1 MIQQSGAEGSDQRWW
16 QRPDAF
22 AVFGKKQ
29 LLRIEQCEYLGGWE
43 GITEGH
49 GGNGLEVSAAGLCYG
64 YPGIVSIRVP
74 WDRVDRMAVTGRE
87 QAYRPRVT
95 VGRAAGKWATSPI
108 GLYSLLVKEKSAQ
121 ILIGTYGG
129 EEGAFQTAAHSAQD
143 LRGIL
148 APVLRHYPDPESR
161 AAVSDAA
168 SRAPAT
174 STGPSLADQIRELAE
189 LHKAG
194 VLTDEEF
201 SAKKGELLA
210 RM

>member
-148 APVLRHYPDPESR
+148 APVL
-161 AAVSDAA
+161 
-168 SRAPAT
+168 PAT